1 MPRAKMLGGCSSMNA
16 MIYIRGNKADYDL
29 WAKDGAT
36 GWSYADVLPLFR
48 MSENNSRGADDYH
61 GAGGPLY
68 VQDLRS
74 PNEMSL
80 KFVEAMAAT
89 GLEPKR

>member
-16 MIYIRGNKADYDL
+16 MIYIRGNKADYDA

-48 MSENNSRGADDYH
+48 KSENNSRGADEYH
-61 GAGGPLY
+61 GDSGRPHHHRHELTGPSATGGPG
-68 VQDLRS
+68 RGRRG
-74 PNEMSL
+74 
-80 KFVEAMAAT
+80 A
-89 GLEPKR
+89 

>member
-16 MIYIRGNKADYDL
+16 MIYIRGNKADYDA

-48 MSENNSRGADDYH
+48 KSENNSRGADDYH
-61 GAGGPLY
+61 GDGGPPTS
-68 VQDLRS
+68 RTS
-74 PNEMSL
+74 GPRT
-80 KFVEAMAAT
+80 K
-89 GLEPKR
+89 

>member
-16 MIYIRGNKADYDL
+16 MIYIRSSKADYDT

-48 MSENNSRGADDYH
+48 KSENNSRGADD
-61 GAGGPLY
+61 
-68 VQDLRS
+68 
-74 PNEMSL
+74 
-80 KFVEAMAAT
+80 
-89 GLEPKR
+89 